1 MSGRRATHSQPVHL
15 SASPL
20 AGSASA
26 RISGHSGPC
35 PLVVGVVAFP
45 PQEALSRV
53 SACNRPTTAAMR
65 AVSAPTS
72 VEIAPMI
79 AVASAI
85 QFLESP
91 DVQFLES
98 SDGGGAWNDRVP
110 GGAWNERESMIN
122 PPTAASATPHQNHLH
137 TRVRPP
143 WTTLLSSPRNARC
156 LPSNRQT
163 PAAVRPLQAES
174 ASANNFGPRH
184 YPLAGEPDKLQTR
197 EQSEDQDA

>member
-20 AGSASA
+20 AASASV

-45 PQEALSRV
+45 PHEALSRV
-53 SACNRPTTAAMR
+53 SSYNTPTTAAMR

-91 DVQFLES
+91 DQFLERP
-98 SDGGGAWNDRVP
+98 DGEGAWNDRVP
-110 GGAWNERESMIN
+110 GGAWNARESMIN
-122 PPTAASATPHQNHLH
+122 PPTAASATPHQNHFH

-143 WTTLLSSPRNARC
+143 WTTLLSSPRNATC
-156 LPSNRQT
+156 PLSNRQT
-163 PAAVRPLQAES
+163 PAAVRPLQAAS
-174 ASANNFGPRH
+174 ASANNFEPRH
-184 YPLAGEPDKLQTR
+184 YPLAGETDKLQTR